1 MFNLSS
7 QANLYLIVII
17 ITTLIN
23 WICATVIFSWM
34 GFLYYALI
42 ALILTPI
49 FILYVYNVDCLTTG
63 DCQIWSWIVA
73 IFSAIGFISLTLFI
87 VIITIFSSILQSFI
101 DELKNTF
108 GKESTITVES
118 IPFATT
124 TIETPPATTT
134 TVTPPAT
141 TTTTVTPPTT
151 TTVTPPATTTAAT
164 TATTGTTTTTTT

>member
-7 QANLYLIVII
+7 QANLYLIIII

-23 WICATVIFSWM
+23 WICATVIFSWQ

-73 IFSAIGFISLTLFI
+73 IFSAINLITLTIFI

-101 DELKNTF
+101 DQLKNTF
-108 GKESTITVES
+108 AKQGSTIIDSTPLV
-118 IPFATT
+118 ITT
-124 TIETPPATTT
+124 TETPP
-134 TVTPPAT
+134 VT
-141 TTTTVTPPTT
+141 TTTTPP
-151 TTVTPPATTTAAT
+151 V
-164 TATTGTTTTTTT
+164 TTTTTPPVTTTTTPPVTTTTTPPVTTTTTPPVTT

>member
-108 GKESTITVES
+108 AKDSSITVES

-124 TIETPPATTT
+124 TTMTLPATTTTPVTPPPSTTTTVTPPATTT

-141 TTTTVTPPTT
+141 TTG
-151 TTVTPPATTTAAT
+151 TA
-164 TATTGTTTTTTT
+164 ATTGTTTTT

>member
-23 WICATVIFSWM
+23 WICATVIFSWQ

-73 IFSAIGFISLTLFI
+73 IFSAIGFISLTVFI

-108 GKESTITVES
+108 AKDPSINIET

-124 TIETPPATTT
+124 TTVTPPSTTTTVTPPATTT
-134 TVTPPAT
+134 TVTPPAIT
-141 TTTTVTPPTT
+141 TTG
-151 TTVTPPATTTAAT
+151 AAV
-164 TATTGTTTTTTT
+164 TTGTTGAAVTTK

>member
-23 WICATVIFSWM
+23 WICATVIFSWQ

-87 VIITIFSSILQSFI
+87 VIITIFSSILHCNNHFIYLYSFNFI
-101 DELKNTF
+101 YPNLPLL
-108 GKESTITVES
+108 S
-118 IPFATT
+118 IINF
-124 TIETPPATTT
+124 IHL
-134 TVTPPAT
+134 
-141 TTTTVTPPTT
+141 
-151 TTVTPPATTTAAT
+151 
-164 TATTGTTTTTTT
+164 